1 VLRVNL
7 FSKLLWSAVVGLGL
21 GACECRGQVGAS
33 SSGGAGAGPA
43 ELAFEV
49 ASVREN
55 RSGISAQKENFPLG
69 PGDVYAATGGVFSA
83 TNVPLIL
90 YITFAYKITNNEA
103 LAMQKV
109 LPERVSQE
117 RYDIQAR
124 SEKKDPTKDEMRLM
138 MRSLLAERFKLVV
151 HTETREVPVF
161 ALTLVKAEKTGP
173 KLQAHPAGDSCSSDA
188 SAEMNPG
195 RGPAPPEAVVGGFPV
210 VCGGIL
216 YVPGTGVGRLSFGA
230 RNVTMAVIANAM
242 PSWGGLGRPVVDKT
256 GLTGMWDF
264 AMEFTPEGSTDTG
277 NSTVVTGPTFLQA
290 LKEQLGLK
298 LDAEKDPVDSLVVD
312 HVERPSAN

>member
-1 VLRVNL
+1 M
-7 FSKLLWSAVVGLGL
+7 
-21 GACECRGQVGAS
+21 
-33 SSGGAGAGPA
+33 
-43 ELAFEV
+43 
-49 ASVREN
+49 
-55 RSGISAQKENFPLG
+55 G

-90 YITFAYKITNNEA
+90 YITFAYKISNNEA

-109 LPERVSQE
+109 LPEWVSQE
-117 RYDIQAR
+117 RYDVQAR

-138 MRSLLAERFKLVV
+138 MRALLAERFKLVV
-151 HTETREVPVF
+151 HTETKEVPVF
-161 ALTLVKAEKTGP
+161 ALTLVKAGKTGP
-173 KLQAHPAGDSCSSDA
+173 KLQAHPADDSCSSDA
-188 SAEMNPG
+188 SAELNPS
-195 RGPAPPEAVVGGFPV
+195 RSGPAPPEAVKGGFPA

-230 RNVTMAVIANAM
+230 RNVTMASIANAM
-242 PSWGGLGRPVVDKT
+242 PSWGALGRPVVDKT

-264 AMEFTPEGSTDTG
+264 AMEFTPEGSGDAVA
-277 NSTVVTGPTFLQA
+277 SAPTFLQA

-298 LDAEKDPVDSLVVD
+298 LESEKGPVDSLVVD

>member
-1 VLRVNL
+1 LRRRSLVERVVLAAVLAAVAVSCVCRAQVAAAT
-7 FSKLLWSAVVGLGL
+7 SAAPV
-21 GACECRGQVGAS
+21 
-33 SSGGAGAGPA
+33 
-43 ELAFEV
+43 FEV

-55 RSGISAQKENFPLG
+55 KSGGPERQNIPMG

-90 YITFAYKITNNEA
+90 YITFAYKISNNEA

-109 LPERVSQE
+109 LPEWVSST
-117 RYDIQAR
+117 RYDVQAR
-124 SEKKDPTKDEMRLM
+124 SEKKDPTKDDMRLM
-138 MRSLLAERFKLVV
+138 MRALLAERFKLVV
-151 HTETREVPVF
+151 HTETKEVPVF
-161 ALTLVKAEKTGP
+161 ALLVVRPGKTGP
-173 KLQAHPAGDSCSSDA
+173 KLQAHPAEDSCSSDA
-188 SAEMNPG
+188 SAELNPS
-195 RGPAPPEAVVGGFPV
+195 RSGPALPEAVKGGFPA

-230 RNVTMAVIANAM
+230 RNVTMASIANAM

-264 AMEFTPEGSTDTG
+264 AMEFTPEGSGDSVATA
-277 NSTVVTGPTFLQA
+277 PTFLQA

-298 LDAEKDPVDSLVVD
+298 LESEKGLVDSLVVD

>member
-1 VLRVNL
+1 MSCVFWQWSLIKRVVLC
-7 FSKLLWSAVVGLGL
+7 AVVAAMALGECVCRAQL
-21 GACECRGQVGAS
+21 PGATS
-33 SSGGAGAGPA
+33 SAG
-43 ELAFEV
+43 LAFEV

-55 RSGISAQKENFPLG
+55 RSGGAERQNIPMG

-109 LPERVSQE
+109 LPEWVSQE

-138 MRSLLAERFKLVV
+138 MRALLAERFKLAV
-151 HTETREVPVF
+151 HTETKEVPVF
-161 ALTLVKAEKTGP
+161 ALTVVRPGKTGP
-173 KLQAHPAGDSCSSDA
+173 KLQAHPVGDSCSSDA
-188 SAEMNPG
+188 SAELNPS
-195 RGPAPPEAVVGGFPV
+195 RSGPAPPEAVKGGFPA

-230 RNVTMAVIANAM
+230 RNLSMAAIANAM
-242 PSWGGLGRPVVDKT
+242 PSWGALGRPVVDKT

-264 AMEFTPEGSTDTG
+264 VMEFTPEGSGDAVA
-277 NSTVVTGPTFLQA
+277 SGPTFLQA

-298 LDAEKDPVDSLVVD
+298 LESEKGPVDSLVVD

>member
-1 VLRVNL
+1 MGLSGCVCEAQVPAAGP
-7 FSKLLWSAVVGLGL
+7 SEAVKP
-21 GACECRGQVGAS
+21 EVGA
-33 SSGGAGAGPA
+33 
-43 ELAFEV
+43 LAFEV
-49 ASVREN
+49 ASVRVN
-55 RSGISAQKENFPLG
+55 RSGVSAMKQGFPLG
-69 PGDVYAATGGVFSA
+69 PGDVYGVTGGVFSA

-109 LPERVSQE
+109 LPEWVSTE
-117 RYDIQAR
+117 RYDVQAR
-124 SEKKDPTKDEMRLM
+124 SEKKDPTKDEMRMM
-138 MRSLLAERFKLVV
+138 MRALLAERFKLAV
-151 HTETREVPVF
+151 HVETKEVPVF
-161 ALTLVKAEKTGP
+161 ALTLEKPGKTGP
-173 KLQAHPAGDSCSSDA
+173 RLQAHPADEPCSSDA
-188 SAEMNPG
+188 SKEMNPG
-195 RGPAPPEAVVGGFPV
+195 RGPAPPEAVKGGFPA

-230 RNVTMAVIANAM
+230 RNVSIAVIANAM
-242 PSWGGLGRPVVDKT
+242 PSWGALERPVLDKT

-277 NSTVVTGPTFLQA
+277 NSPVVTGPTFLQA

-298 LDAEKDPVDSLVVD
+298 LNAEKGPVDSLVVD

>member
-1 VLRVNL
+1 MRV
-7 FSKLLWSAVVGLGL
+7 VL
-21 GACECRGQVGAS
+21 GAVLAAMALGGCVCRAQVAAATS
-33 SSGGAGAGPA
+33 AGPV
-43 ELAFEV
+43 FEV

-55 RSGISAQKENFPLG
+55 RSGGAERQNIPMG

-109 LPERVSQE
+109 LPEWVSST
-117 RYDIQAR
+117 RYDVQAR
-124 SEKKDPTKDEMRLM
+124 SEKKDPTKDDMRLM
-138 MRSLLAERFKLVV
+138 MRALLAERFKLAV
-151 HTETREVPVF
+151 HTETKEVPVF
-161 ALTLVKAEKTGP
+161 ALMLVTPGKTGP

-188 SAEMNPG
+188 SAELNPS
-195 RGPAPPEAVVGGFPV
+195 RSGPTPPEAVKGGFPA

-230 RNVTMAVIANAM
+230 RNVTMASIANAM
-242 PSWGGLGRPVVDKT
+242 PSWGALGRPVVDKT

-264 AMEFTPEGSTDTG
+264 AMEFTPEGSGDA
-277 NSTVVTGPTFLQA
+277 VAMAPTFLQA
-290 LKEQLGLK
+290 LREQPGLK
-298 LDAEKDPVDSLVVD
+298 LESEKGSVDSLVVD